1 MLKVA
6 KFSACRISYCESIKR
21 RKSGNNIRVF
31 CPVYTIKSCV
41 NAWCLEIL

>member
-6 KFSACRISYCESIKR
+6 KFSACRISYCESINR
-21 RKSGNNIRVF
+21 QKSGNNIRVF
-31 CPVYTIKSCV
+31 CPIKSCV